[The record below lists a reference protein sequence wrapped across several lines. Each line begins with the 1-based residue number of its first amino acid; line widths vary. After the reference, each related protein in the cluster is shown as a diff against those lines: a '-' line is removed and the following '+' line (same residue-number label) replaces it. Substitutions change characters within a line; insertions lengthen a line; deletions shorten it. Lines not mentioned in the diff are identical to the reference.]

1 MYTSLEALIY
11 STKINGDKKR
21 FKKVLMISVVLCL
34 VLFIFLALNMGLF
47 RSKFMTKNGAMV
59 MDFLMDPVMYVQKYV
74 CNCAADNPFD
84 SNIASIFYIILLLS
98 SAISL
103 IEVCF
108 VSWKAAIV
116 ILIFWITIIGLLV
129 NNIYEANSI
138 RIHTLLEYL
147 QW

>member
-1 MYTSLEALIY
+1 
-11 STKINGDKKR
+11 
-21 FKKVLMISVVLCL
+21 
-34 VLFIFLALNMGLF
+34 MGLF
-47 RSKFMTKNGAMV
+47 RSKFMTKNGATV
-59 MDFLMDPVMYVQKYV
+59 MDFLMGPVMYVQKYV
-74 CNCAADNPFD
+74 GNCAVDNPFD
-84 SNIASIFYIILLLS
+84 INIASIFYIIILLS
-98 SAISL
+98 SAISI

-108 VSWKAAIV
+108 VSRKAAIV